1 MKPHH
6 ALDVPTSLTAV
17 AAGELACFS
26 PMLSR
31 RWHVLSSLLQQRSE
45 AGAMVSRMTRIPANI
60 VKNVRILSKQN
71 PALTQLNLRRLH
83 LQNVRSTIPAIAHG
97 GPVVSMT
104 TYGTRIKTVYLVLE
118 SIASGSVLPSQL
130 ILWVNDLQVF
140 RTPPLPLQRLI
151 RRGLEIRLTED
162 YGPHKK
168 YYPYVA
174 SAASFDHP
182 LVTADD
188 DVFYSRWWLAGLV
201 SAHNQNPDV
210 VNCYRAYVVRFADR
224 LLQPYPAWGPCESME
239 PSLSHFPLGTS
250 GCIYP
255 EPFLRILKHAGD
267 GFRQSCP
274 RGDDIWLHANALR
287 AGFKVRQIRERP
299 VIFPCVPGTQCNGL
313 SRVKAERI
321 DEQIR
326 KTYTARDIALL
337 APSSVENAENPAQST
352 PLHELA
358 G

>member
-1 MKPHH
+1 VRE
-6 ALDVPTSLTAV
+6 ALA
-17 AAGELACFS
+17 
-26 PMLSR
+26 
-31 RWHVLSSLLQQRSE
+31 
-45 AGAMVSRMTRIPANI
+45 SRMMRTPTGAA
-60 VKNVRILSKQN
+60 KNLLVLPNQKIT
-71 PALTQLNLRRLH
+71 LTQPKPQRLH
-83 LQNVRSTIPAIAHG
+83 LQNVRSTAPVVAHG
-97 GPVVSMT
+97 GPVVSIT
-104 TYGTRIKTVYLVLE
+104 TYGTRLNTVYLVLE
-118 SIASGSVLPSQL
+118 SIASGSVLPSRL

-140 RTPPLPLQRLI
+140 QSPAPPLQRLV

-201 SAHNQNPDV
+201 DAHNQDPQV
-210 VNCYRAYVVRFADR
+210 VNCYRAYVIICADNM
-224 LLQPYPAWGPCESME
+224 LQPYPAWRPCKSTV

-255 EPFLRILKHAGD
+255 QPFLRVLKHAGD
-267 GFRQSCP
+267 SFRQSCP

-287 AGFKVRQIRERP
+287 AGFKVRQILERP
-299 VIFPCVPGTQCNGL
+299 VTFPCVPGTQYNGL
-313 SRVKAERI
+313 SRLKAERI

-326 KTYTARDIALL
+326 KTYTSRDIALL
-337 APSSVENAENPAQST
+337 VSPSEENAGNPAQPA

>member
-1 MKPHH
+1 MASSMMRPR
-6 ALDVPTSLTAV
+6 TSAAKNLLVLPNQKVTLTRPK
-17 AAGELACFS
+17 S
-26 PMLSR
+26 
-31 RWHVLSSLLQQRSE
+31 Q
-45 AGAMVSRMTRIPANI
+45 
-60 VKNVRILSKQN
+60 
-71 PALTQLNLRRLH
+71 RLH
-83 LQNVRSTIPAIAHG
+83 LQNARSTAPVVAYG
-97 GPVVSMT
+97 GPVVSIT
-104 TYGTRIKTVYLVLE
+104 SYGTRLNSVYLVLE

-140 RTPPLPLQRLI
+140 RAPAPPLQRLA

-201 SAHNQNPDV
+201 NAHNQDPRV
-210 VNCYRAYVVRFADR
+210 VSCYRAYVISRADNI
-224 LLQPYPAWGPCESME
+224 LQPYPAWRPCESTV

-274 RGDDIWLHANALR
+274 RGDDIWLHAHALR

-299 VIFPCVPGTQCNGL
+299 VTFPSVPGTQCNGL